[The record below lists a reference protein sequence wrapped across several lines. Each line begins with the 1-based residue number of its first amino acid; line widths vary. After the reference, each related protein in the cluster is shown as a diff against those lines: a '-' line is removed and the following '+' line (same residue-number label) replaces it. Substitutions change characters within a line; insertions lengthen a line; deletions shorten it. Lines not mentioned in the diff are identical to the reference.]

1 MIDLDNQTDLNIELS
16 KLEKIAD
23 ALTNRE
29 VELIITDDE
38 TMQSLNSEH
47 RGKSS
52 STDVLSFPLETPFTE
67 QSIFDMP
74 LGSIVISKSY
84 VIKKSKE
91 LGHTLQDE
99 LSLLFIHGMLH
110 LLGFDHE
117 TDHGEMRLR
126 EKELIEQFDLP
137 QSLIVRT
144 EEY

>member
-23 ALTNRE
+23 ALTHRE

-38 TMQSLNSEH
+38 TMQSLNSAH
-47 RGKSS
+47 RGKAS

-67 QSIFDMP
+67 QSIFNMP

-84 VIKKSKE
+84 VVKKSE
-91 LGHTLQDE
+91 EFGHTYHDE
-99 LSLLFIHGMLH
+99 LSLLFMHGMLH

-117 TDHGEMRLR
+117 TDRGEMRLR